1 MFSELSKAEAAYKK
15 KLRDFSCFAPP
26 YDRHTGK
33 AFDWCNELEKHLS
46 RNECDM
52 IPNEVIKMML
62 LDCIVGK
69 KQSEIVLL
77 RPDGL
82 AFENYEIRCQVPE
95 MMMMMYY
102 LLRYSWTDAN
112 YGSQHHIYI
121 PNIYIYIF
129 GIYK

>member
-1 MFSELSKAEAAYKK
+1 
-15 KLRDFSCFAPP
+15 
-26 YDRHTGK
+26 
-33 AFDWCNELEKHLS
+33 
-46 RNECDM
+46 M

-95 MMMMMYY
+95 MMMMM
-102 LLRYSWTDAN
+102 
-112 YGSQHHIYI
+112 
-121 PNIYIYIF
+121 
-129 GIYK
+129 